1 WSWDVTAAAVLRA
14 AFHLPLLAVGIV
26 SGRGLRQANGRRPR
40 IAFQSYATWHAA
52 FFAPIVRELRAA
64 GNAELIFILA
74 FQPLCS
80 RAERTALRKF
90 ATSVLGFSAADV
102 RANWRCAWESF
113 DIVLYADV
121 FARFPWRRSVNTLL
135 YHGAGTP
142 PRFLEP
148 RWFRKLVWDFDV
160 VLT

>member
-1 WSWDVTAAAVLRA
+1 
-14 AFHLPLLAVGIV
+14 
-26 SGRGLRQANGRRPR
+26 
-40 IAFQSYATWHAA
+40 
-52 FFAPIVRELRAA
+52 
-64 GNAELIFILA
+64 ELIFIVA

-80 RAERTALRKF
+80 RAERITLRKF
-90 ATSVLGFSAADV
+90 ATSVLGFSAGDV
-102 RANWRCAWESF
+102 RADWQCAWESF

-160 VLT
+160 VLTAGRHDRDLLLAARPAARRVEIRDVGCPLMDVALAPIASRAEYLRNLGLDAGRKTVVYAPHWS